1 VKAAAAGSGGL
12 FAMSGG
18 TRTRRQQNPPF
29 LVRSAFLRMTPVSEV
44 SRPPRLGRI
53 ALGVGIASLATI
65 PLMLVLAP
73 IGGLFGWRP
82 PIAYELAFGGVLLL
96 MPLLAISAV
105 AMGHITVRRNK
116 ADGSA
121 KMALAIGYAVL
132 GLTVLVI
139 GLWFVWELAMTR

>member
-1 VKAAAAGSGGL
+1 MRLSPVWIAALIGVIGACGSPSTIAG
-12 FAMSGG
+12 
-18 TRTRRQQNPPF
+18 
-29 LVRSAFLRMTPVSEV
+29 VTPT
-44 SRPPRLGRI
+44 
-53 ALGVGIASLATI
+53 LGVGIASLATI

>member
-1 VKAAAAGSGGL
+1 
-12 FAMSGG
+12 M
-18 TRTRRQQNPPF
+18 
-29 LVRSAFLRMTPVSEV
+29 SEV

-65 PLMLVLAP
+65 PVMLVLVP
-73 IGGLFGWRP
+73 IGGLFGRRP

-105 AMGHITVRRNK
+105 AMGHITVGRNK

-139 GLWFVWELAMTR
+139 GLWFVWELAVTR

>member
-1 VKAAAAGSGGL
+1 
-12 FAMSGG
+12 MSGG

>member
-1 VKAAAAGSGGL
+1 
-12 FAMSGG
+12 M
-18 TRTRRQQNPPF
+18 RRQDNPPF
-29 LVRSAFLRMTPVSEV
+29 PLDSAFHPIARMSEV

-65 PLMLVLAP
+65 PVMLVLVP
-73 IGGLFGWRP
+73 IGGLFGRRP